1 MYVYDLH
8 TVPPNIL
15 AIAVVSAYLESLLL
29 IPTNNHD
36 LDDKRLVT
44 SYHHHHIHRHHHA
57 SYHCPLVSLHAC
69 SPVVVGDI
77 HGHLLVVTV

>member
-1 MYVYDLH
+1 MDAYDLH

-36 LDDKRLVT
+36 VDDKRLVN
-44 SYHHHHIHRHHHA
+44 SYHHHIHNDHV
-57 SYHCPLVSLHAC
+57 SYHWPLVSLHAC